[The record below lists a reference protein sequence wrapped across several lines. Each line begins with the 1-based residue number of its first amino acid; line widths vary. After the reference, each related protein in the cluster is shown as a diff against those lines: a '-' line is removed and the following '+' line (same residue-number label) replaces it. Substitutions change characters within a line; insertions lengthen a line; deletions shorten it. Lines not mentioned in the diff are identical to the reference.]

1 MTDTS
6 ETKGSKKIRGFSS
19 PPRNG
24 SGISHNPRIAFI
36 TLFFAIAIIS
46 FLLGCVARL
55 YITSHGA
62 GSVFDKSAN
71 DRSTPVVASSSSDS
85 NVMTRTKVKDIK
97 LPSPK
102 LPRGKRAPMST
113 YSSKTF
119 FKPISAA
126 AFTSNTVHLD
136 KGLLKNMLKPMTTK
150 HISGTNPNVEI
161 YSEQDTTR
169 TTRPMAMKR
178 FNLSGATGLTVSH
191 FESDETVH
199 YPSGQHLVSMHCLRL
214 SIVI

>member
-6 ETKGSKKIRGFSS
+6 ETKGSKKIKGFSS
-19 PPRNG
+19 PPNG
-24 SGISHNPRIAFI
+24 SDISHNPRIAFI

-55 YITSHGA
+55 YIISHEA
-62 GSVFDKSAN
+62 GSVFNKSTN
-71 DRSTPVVASSSSDS
+71 DRSTPVVASSSSGS
-85 NVMTRTKVKDIK
+85 NVITRTKVKDIK

-113 YSSKTF
+113 YSSKTL
-119 FKPISAA
+119 FKPIS
-126 AFTSNTVHLD
+126 
-136 KGLLKNMLKPMTTK
+136 GLLKNMLKPMTTK
-150 HISGTNPNVEI
+150 DISGNVEI

>member
-6 ETKGSKKIRGFSS
+6 ETKGSKKIKGFSS

-24 SGISHNPRIAFI
+24 SDISHNPLIAFI

-55 YITSHGA
+55 YIISHEA
-62 GSVFDKSAN
+62 GSVFNKSTN
-71 DRSTPVVASSSSDS
+71 DRSTPVVASSSSGS
-85 NVMTRTKVKDIK
+85 NVITRTKVKDIK

-113 YSSKTF
+113 YSSKTL

-150 HISGTNPNVEI
+150 DISGNVEI